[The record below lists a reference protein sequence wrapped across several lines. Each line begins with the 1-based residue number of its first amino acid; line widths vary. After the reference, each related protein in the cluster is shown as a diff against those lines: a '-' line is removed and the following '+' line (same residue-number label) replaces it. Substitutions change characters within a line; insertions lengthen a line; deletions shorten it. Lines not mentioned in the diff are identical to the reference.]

1 MEQSTR
7 QDSSHSSKGKKRL
20 ICLPLGTTEG
30 VRLRNGF
37 SEVKNTR
44 IFEVTDTFVP
54 IVLESC

>member
-20 ICLPLGTTEG
+20 PLGTTEG
-30 VRLRNGF
+30 ARLGNGF
-37 SEVKNTR
+37 SDMKNTR